1 MKGSPNGLDFDL
13 EPAGG
18 NTTMHLTALRITAAV
33 IAALFLPSASPAAQ
47 PGLTVSTSAV
57 ASAPLQSQTASFELH
72 IAGPGSA
79 PLLAIPKQQRLF
91 AASIT
96 VRNTRPG
103 TSYNGAGADS
113 PRRAFVVPTSSS
125 AGYSIPDRQDP
136 NSDVMQVSCAEG
148 GVVTLR
154 FWFNSW
160 DKAHDYVDT
169 IFVTVSPQNASANC
183 SIEGQI
189 SYMTQ

>member
-1 MKGSPNGLDFDL
+1 MKL
-13 EPAGG
+13 
-18 NTTMHLTALRITAAV
+18 TTLKIAAALA
-33 IAALFLPSASPAAQ
+33 AALFAQPASPATPAA
-47 PGLTVSTSAV
+47 LTVSTSAV
-57 ASAPLQSQTASFELH
+57 AGAPLQSQTASFELH
-72 IAGPGSA
+72 IAGSGSA
-79 PLLAIPKQQRLF
+79 PLLAISKQQRLF

-96 VRNTRPG
+96 VRNARPG
-103 TSYNGAGADS
+103 SSYNGAGADS

-125 AGYSIPDRQDP
+125 AGYSMPDRQDP

-148 GVVTLR
+148 GVVTIR

-169 IFVTVSPQNASANC
+169 IFVTVSTQNSAANC

-189 SYMTQ
+189 SYITQ

>member
-1 MKGSPNGLDFDL
+1 
-13 EPAGG
+13 
-18 NTTMHLTALRITAAV
+18 MHLTALRIAAGV
-33 IAALFLPSASPAAQ
+33 MIAFFLQPASSAAPAA
-47 PGLTVSTSAV
+47 LTVSTSAV

-72 IAGPGSA
+72 IAGSGSA
-79 PLLAIPKQQRLF
+79 TLLAIPQQQRLF

-96 VRNTRPG
+96 VRNTHPG
-103 TSYNGAGADS
+103 TSYNGTGADS

-136 NSDVMQVSCAEG
+136 NADVMQVSCAEG

-169 IFVTVSPQNASANC
+169 IVVTVSPQNAAANC
-183 SIEGQI
+183 TIGGQI
-189 SYMTQ
+189 SYITQ